1 MQNTQKASIG
11 NLPIWAL
18 FKNNTAKEVPKGH
31 VNYKKQRFGLL
42 YLTYSAK
49 LISDYLYLIIHKT
62 IDSYTLSYIKN

>member
-18 FKNNTAKEVPKGH
+18 FKILQKEVPKGH

-49 LISDYLYLIIHKT
+49 FISVYLYLIIQKT